1 MRSLHNEKL
10 LNVIFP
16 WNASN
21 SSEEPPVEGPV
32 IKTITEMVSKTI
44 NKMKAGKAAGPSGIY
59 H

>member
-1 MRSLHNEKL
+1 M
-10 LNVIFP
+10 IFP
-16 WNASN
+16 WKASN
-21 SSEEPPVEGPV
+21 PSEEPPVEGPV